1 MNKIILSRKEF
12 EKIEKVFNQYEN
24 LDRVVITQSSSS
36 GIGLTTKLIFTPK
49 EIVLDITDVASW

>member
-12 EKIEKVFNQYEN
+12 EKIEKVFKQYEN
-24 LDRVVITQSSSS
+24 LSSSS

>member
-36 GIGLTTKLIFTPK
+36 GIGLTTKLIFAPK